1 MKVILK
7 DVVKH
12 PYAIAVFEDTLYWS
26 DWHGRDIQA
35 CNKFTGKDHRVI
47 IRENSEG
54 NFIYGVHIYHPAMM
68 PLVSIFIQ
76 NISLRFLNLNVN
88 CMEQI

>member
-1 MKVILK
+1 M
-7 DVVKH
+7 KH

-35 CNKFTGKDHRVI
+35 CNKFNGKDHRVI

-68 PLVSIFIQ
+68 PLVSIFIH
-76 NISLRFLNLNVN
+76 NLSLRFLNLNVN
-88 CMEQI
+88 CMEHI

>member
-1 MKVILK
+1 LK

-68 PLVSIFIQ
+68 PMVSIFTH
-76 NISLRFLNLNVN
+76 NISLRVLKLNVN
-88 CMEQI
+88 YMEEI